1 LAIWTCDGSSFDRNY
16 DNKETCLLFE
26 GPVSVTLEGGEPV
39 RFRPGDLVVFPSGMD
54 RRWDVPQAVR
64 KHYRFGD

>member
-1 LAIWTCDGSSFDRNY
+1 M
-16 DNKETCLLFE
+16 
-26 GPVSVTLEGGEPV
+26 TLEGGEPV